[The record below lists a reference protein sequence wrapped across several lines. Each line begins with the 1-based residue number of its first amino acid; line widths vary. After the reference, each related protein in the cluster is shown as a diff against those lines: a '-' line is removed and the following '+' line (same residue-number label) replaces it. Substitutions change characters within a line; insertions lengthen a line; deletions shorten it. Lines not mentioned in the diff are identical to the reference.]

1 MGKTIL
7 TPSQE
12 LNIIKDY
19 TENGMGIYPLCEK
32 YKVGKIKIKAIFEKY
47 NIGSNVNSSRASI
60 SKCING
66 KQKSIKGFTFIKRS
80 AEL

>member
-1 MGKTIL
+1 MKLKNKDILMGKTIL

-32 YKVGKIKIKAIFEKY
+32 YKVGKIQRANGYWHGKLRPQKRKIWFY
-47 NIGSNVNSSRASI
+47 L
-60 SKCING
+60 SK
-66 KQKSIKGFTFIKRS
+66 
-80 AEL
+80 

>member
-1 MGKTIL
+1 MKLKKDILMGKTIL

-32 YKVGKIKIKAIFEKY
+32 YKVGKIKIKTIF
-47 NIGSNVNSSRASI
+47 
-60 SKCING
+60 
-66 KQKSIKGFTFIKRS
+66 
-80 AEL
+80 